1 MAKVYIVTAG
11 VYSDYHIQKV
21 FDNKP
26 AAEEYYRQCVLSDDY
41 FDRTANI
48 EEYDLESE
56 CAPPEK
62 EPIKVVSLFLD
73 KKGNFAHDVSWVDY
87 EPTDED
93 HKEIWDNGL
102 YRFSK
107 NGLQEMIIEVRRC
120 EKLDVFE
127 KRAHKAIID
136 AWYAWQYRKRAGLR

>member
-1 MAKVYIVTAG
+1 MSKVYVVTAG
-11 VYSDYHIQKV
+11 VYSDYHIQKI

-26 AAEEYYRQCVLSDDY
+26 AAEEYIRQCELSDDY
-41 FDRTANI
+41 FSRSATI
-48 EEYDLESE
+48 EEYDLESK
-56 CAPPEK
+56 CDPPEK

-73 KKGNFAHDVSWVDY
+73 KKGNFANNVSWVDY
-87 EPTDED
+87 EQDDED

-107 NGLQEMIIEVRRC
+107 SGLQEMIIEVKQC
-120 EKLDVFE
+120 EKTETFE
-127 KRAHKAIID
+127 ERARKTIID